1 MLEVENLSVK
11 VGDKQILE
19 DISFTVDIG
28 ETLVL
33 FGPNGGGKS
42 TLLMALMGIPRYQIT
57 GGRILYKGEDITH
70 MPVDERAKKGIGI
83 LFQRPPVVRGVKM
96 RDMVTA
102 CIGEKTACPSLEELA
117 KKSNM
122 TDFLDREVNYGF
134 SGGEVKR
141 SELLQLLAQD
151 PDLVLLDEPDSG
163 VDLVNIV
170 LVGQMINELLHKD
183 KVRSRTSSGLIIT
196 HTGHILDYVEADRAC
211 VLLNGGIW
219 CRGNPREILNS
230 IKNHGYEGCATCQ
243 K

>member
-11 VGDKQILE
+11 VGQKQIIE

-33 FGPNGGGKS
+33 FGPNGGGKT
-42 TLLMALMGIPRYQIT
+42 TLLMALMGFPRYEIN
-57 GGRILYKGEDITH
+57 GGRIIYKGEDITH
-70 MPVDERAKKGIGI
+70 MSVDERSKKGIGL
-83 LFQRPPVVRGVKM
+83 LFQRPPVVRGVKLK
-96 RDMVTA
+96 DMVKA
-102 CIGEKTACPSLEELA
+102 CIGDKKDAPSVEELA
-117 KKSNM
+117 QKSNM
-122 TDFLDREVNYGF
+122 TEFLDREVNYGF

-151 PDLVLLDEPDSG
+151 PELVLLDEPDSG

-170 LVGQMINELLHKD
+170 LVGNMINELLHKD

-196 HTGHILDYVEADRAC
+196 HTGHILDYVEVDRAC

-219 CRGNPREILNS
+219 CRGNPKEILSS
-230 IKNHGYEGCATCQ
+230 IKSHGYEGCATCQ

>member
-11 VGDKQILE
+11 VGEKQIIE

-33 FGPNGGGKS
+33 FGPNGGGKT
-42 TLLMALMGIPRYQIT
+42 TLLMALMGFPRYVINS
-57 GGRILYKGEDITH
+57 GRIIYKGEDITH
-70 MPVDERAKKGIGI
+70 MPVDERSKKGIGL
-83 LFQRPPVVRGVKM
+83 LFQRPPVVRGVKLK
-96 RDMVTA
+96 DMVKA
-102 CIGEKTACPSLEELA
+102 CIGDKKDVPSVEELA
-117 KKSNM
+117 QKSNM
-122 TDFLDREVNYGF
+122 TEFLDREVNYGF

-170 LVGQMINELLHKD
+170 LVGNMINELLHKD

-196 HTGHILDYVEADRAC
+196 HTGHILDYVEPDRAC

-230 IKNHGYEGCATCQ
+230 IKSHGYEGCATCQ